1 MATGTYATRKWPY
14 DKITMPRAAPAD
26 TMSASES
33 RLAPN
38 APCSPVRPDV
48 RLATG
53 PSTTSDKSAH
63 QADGGPRVRAP
74 HSQRDRQDAG
84 CKPDEGEQ
92 IGSVGQMRQDGG
104 RRRSGVFPPIGGR

>member
-53 PSTTSDKSAH
+53 PSTTASEA
-63 QADGGPRVRAP
+63 ADVEVTESHSRGHREQHGHGHVRNPKVAI
-74 HSQRDRQDAG
+74 RQDHDA
-84 CKPDEGEQ
+84 EGSPG
-92 IGSVGQMRQDGG
+92 IVILSY
-104 RRRSGVFPPIGGR
+104 

>member
-38 APCSPVRPDV
+38 EPCSPVRPAV

-53 PSTTSDKSAH
+53 RPPP
-63 QADGGPRVRAP
+63 PRPRAP
-74 HSQRDRQDAG
+74 PRRPTQHTPAPPARPPPPPPPPPRGAG
-84 CKPDEGEQ
+84 GA
-92 IGSVGQMRQDGG
+92 GGGG
-104 RRRSGVFPPIGGR
+104 RGGGGGKK